1 MQLAS
6 FDVFRT
12 IGFDNTIQLKPA
24 HFFAH
29 KAEIQAADWVLFP
42 EYWQINALIYGLK
55 CRIFPSQAS
64 YLIGHNKIEMTRAFE
79 TVVPENVP
87 TTHIAPNTTSEAER
101 LWQLMDLPF
110 VAKLPKASMG
120 EGVWLI
126 ESREDWLDY
135 LARTDILYVQ
145 EHLPIDRD
153 IRVVIVGNQVVT
165 AYWRCQSDRSFHNN
179 VARGGSVDFSA
190 VPQAA
195 IDLALRVAVLLEVD
209 HAGFDIA
216 MVGGHPYL
224 LEFNRL
230 FGNQGIPGG
239 GETLRN
245 AILTHLR
252 TSSNPTMD
260 PDKPR
265 KVEQDWP
272 QAV

>member
-1 MQLAS
+1 MRLVS

-12 IGFDNTIQLKPA
+12 LGFDNTLQLKPN

-29 KAEIQAADWVLFP
+29 KAAIQMADWVLFP
-42 EYWQINALIYGLK
+42 EYWQINALVYGLK
-55 CRIFPSQAS
+55 SRIFPSQAS

-79 TVVPENVP
+79 AIVPGNIPV
-87 TTHIAPNTTSEAER
+87 THIAPNTPTEVDRIWA
-101 LWQLMDLPF
+101 LMDLPF
-110 VAKLPKASMG
+110 VAKQPKASMG

-126 ESREDWLDY
+126 ESRRDWLDY
-135 LARTDILYVQ
+135 LNRSDVIYVQ
-145 EHLPIDRD
+145 EYLPIDRD
-153 IRVVIVGNQVVT
+153 IRVVIIGDQIVS

-179 VARGGSVDFSA
+179 VARGGTLDFSP

-195 IDLALRVAVLLEVD
+195 LDLALKVAASLNVD

-230 FGNQGIPGG
+230 FGNQGIAGG
-239 GETLRN
+239 SETLRN
-245 AILTHLR
+245 AIISYLHKQMH
-252 TSSNPTMD
+252 PTLD

-265 KVEQDWP
+265 NPEPLWP

>member
-1 MQLAS
+1 MQLVS

-12 IGFDNTIQLKPA
+12 IGFDNTLQLKPA

-29 KAEIQAADWVLFP
+29 KAELQAADWVLFP

-55 CRIFPSQAS
+55 CRIFPSPAS

-79 TVVPENVP
+79 AVAPEHLP
-87 TTHIAPNTTSEAER
+87 TTHIAPNNPSDVER
-101 LWQLMDLPF
+101 LWQLMDTPF

-126 ESREDWLDY
+126 ENRRDWLDY
-135 LARTDILYVQ
+135 SARTDALYVQ

-153 IRVVIVGNQVVT
+153 IRVVIVGNKVIA

-179 VARGGSVDFSA
+179 VARGGRVEFSA

-195 IDLALRVAVLLEVD
+195 IDLAVRVARALEID
-209 HAGFDIA
+209 HAGFDVA

-239 GETLRN
+239 GDVLRN

-252 TSSNPTMD
+252 TSSNPPVD

-265 KVEQDWP
+265 KIEHDWP